1 MRNRKKLFSRIIRF
15 FQNLK
20 KEGIIQTLVR
30 IILKIFNSPNE
41 IQKSKNKVLNHL
53 VKIHGHKVAYGKFTG
68 MKLNKNS
75 YWSKNDLITQI
86 LGVYEQHILEQLIE
100 FSKEKD
106 SILVDI
112 GAADGYFAVGAVYS
126 GLFNKVYA
134 FEIEKE
140 GRKNLTYNSELNSC
154 GSKIYIDIEANN
166 NSLKKIIDNHKKVVI
181 LIDIEGE
188 EFKLLN
194 LETINLLSKCNLII
208 ELHPSL
214 VPDGIAKQEQLINYC
229 KPYFDISLSRR
240 ENYNP
245 NLFDELNQFTDE
257 ERLIA
262 MGEGR
267 ENNMSWLILKS
278 KKSKN

>member
-100 FSKEKD
+100 FSKEND
-106 SILVDI
+106 SVLVDI

-134 FEIEKE
+134 FEIEEE
-140 GRKNLTYNSELNSC
+140 GRKNLTYNSEINSC
-154 GSKIYIDIEANN
+154 NSKIYINIEANN
-166 NSLKKIIDNHKKVVI
+166 NSLKKIIDNNKKVVI

-194 LETINLLSKCNLII
+194 LETISLLSKCNLII

-214 VPDGIAKQEQLINYC
+214 VPDGITKQEQLINYC
-229 KPYFDISLSRR
+229 KPYFDISLIRR

-245 NLFDELNQFTDE
+245 NFFGELNKFTDE

-278 KKSKN
+278 KKNKN